1 MHATSSVVI
10 LELEAVNEGLWWG
23 GQKTWVD
30 GILLP
35 VGGISLLTL
44 KTPVL
49 ISPLAPSCSFY
60 TLGV

>member
-1 MHATSSVVI
+1 MHATSPVVI

-35 VGGISLLTL
+35 VGGISILTL
-44 KTPVL
+44 KHL
-49 ISPLAPSCSFY
+49 F
-60 TLGV
+60 